1 MIVLLGLLCILWGEQ
16 GRCLEEDGGGFA
28 FDGDIRHFSV
38 ANNTVYIAT
47 EEKLYQLSHDLTLIH
62 SLTLRGI
69 LMPSKDPRNNK
80 FDRVSEKTF
89 WNATFSIN
97 LLLPFVKNGAQI
109 ICGVTDNECGYC
121 EVLDLKNISNL
132 LYKEHVQVGPL
143 RRNSSFVGILV
154 DVKKN
159 PSQTETYILTAM
171 QPEKSK
177 CSSDAETINL
187 QNSNNKDEAGI
198 FSLTDGSSGTPTI
211 KNKSD
216 VEFVDGFQ
224 ISSIIYLLSNVRSDA
239 NSNKVRLIWLEGERS
254 KTRTLK
260 SLRGATLSV
269 SDGEGSRLLAS
280 SVIPGGQTVLWSG
293 VFSVDGEQSN
303 TELVVFDISPDLSLD
318 KDKDPD
324 FYYVDSPNKNQPETL
339 KPEAVLFRQP
349 YMTSVL
355 AVRQKTWMVFFI
367 GTGDGQLIKLAVD
380 RNYHPACPKV
390 LYRASDDRQ
399 VFPKIQLD
407 PVDQKHVYVPFRN
420 QMKRVSVSKCS
431 TYTNVQECLSTQDP
445 YCVWCGSKQRCTFE
459 DDCQDSDW
467 LSIPDDST
475 EKIISHKV
483 LKNPSGEITLKI
495 QTHLTVNWTEDNFAC
510 EIFAPSRER
519 CPQNSRPLFPQCT
532 CNLSHGSIPAD
543 GLDVTVKMR
552 LGKTNLSERLKLT
565 NCSDISGPPTSVLC
579 HQCIKAGCGWN
590 INGCSWSNEGVDND
604 SVCQKLEPGMNFS
617 KPEIS
622 SISPSVVSF
631 YGRNHALLSGQ
642 NLINVTRVRIQTDLD
657 CSPQESPVWNKTGVS
672 LTFHIATTEKKGFV
686 KACVLLPDGSCHG
699 NAKITYRS
707 TPSCTDIVPSSTWAS
722 GKRKVT
728 LMGSHLEFVEGIT
741 HSHGQ
746 TEVQLPTT
754 SSSQKLSYD
763 TPAALRPQTTSSST
777 VYLKVA
783 NQSLACS
790 TKITYYPDPVF
801 TSFSFTRTGDGFR
814 VTIQKKADKLE
825 MKSSELSVSG
835 VQDGKKYACVME
847 EIETNNETDF
857 FTCHIQST
865 SSFTFQHIEI
875 KYGGQ
880 TVLLGPLPV
889 VHQVLLIVGLVL
901 IPCVIGVLVFIY
913 RWQRRRTAEMNML

>member
-1 MIVLLGLLCILWGEQ
+1 
-16 GRCLEEDGGGFA
+16 
-28 FDGDIRHFSV
+28 
-38 ANNTVYIAT
+38 
-47 EEKLYQLSHDLTLIH
+47 
-62 SLTLRGI
+62 
-69 LMPSKDPRNNK
+69 
-80 FDRVSEKTF
+80 
-89 WNATFSIN
+89 
-97 LLLPFVKNGAQI
+97 
-109 ICGVTDNECGYC
+109 
-121 EVLDLKNISNL
+121 
-132 LYKEHVQVGPL
+132 
-143 RRNSSFVGILV
+143 
-154 DVKKN
+154 
-159 PSQTETYILTAM
+159 
-171 QPEKSK
+171 
-177 CSSDAETINL
+177 
-187 QNSNNKDEAGI
+187 
-198 FSLTDGSSGTPTI
+198 
-211 KNKSD
+211 
-216 VEFVDGFQ
+216 
-224 ISSIIYLLSNVRSDA
+224 
-239 NSNKVRLIWLEGERS
+239 
-254 KTRTLK
+254 
-260 SLRGATLSV
+260 
-269 SDGEGSRLLAS
+269 
-280 SVIPGGQTVLWSG
+280 
-293 VFSVDGEQSN
+293 
-303 TELVVFDISPDLSLD
+303 
-318 KDKDPD
+318 
-324 FYYVDSPNKNQPETL
+324 
-339 KPEAVLFRQP
+339 
-349 YMTSVL
+349 
-355 AVRQKTWMVFFI
+355 MVFFI

-380 RNYHPACPKV
+380 RNYHPACPMV
-390 LYRASDDRQ
+390 LYRTNDDRQ

-431 TYTNVQECLSTQDP
+431 TYTNVQECLSAQDP

-495 QTHLTVNWTEDNFAC
+495 QTHLTVNWTKDNFAC
-510 EIFAPSRER
+510 EIFPSPRER
-519 CPQNSRPLFPQCT
+519 CTQKFPQCT
-532 CNLSHGSIPAD
+532 CSLSHGSIPAD
-543 GLDVTVKMR
+543 GLHVTVMMR

-579 HQCIKAGCGWN
+579 QQCVRAGCGWN
-590 INGCSWSNEGVDND
+590 INSCSWSNEGVDND

-657 CSPQESPVWNKTGVS
+657 CTPQESPVWNKTGVS
-672 LTFHIATTEKKGFV
+672 LTFHIPTTEKKGFV

-699 NAKITYRS
+699 NALITYRS
-707 TPSCTDIVPSSTWAS
+707 TPSCTDIVPSSTWTS

-741 HSHGQ
+741 HIHGQ

-801 TSFSFTRTGDGFR
+801 TTFSFTRTGDGFR

-825 MKSSELSVSG
+825 MTTAELLVWG
-835 VQDGKKYACVME
+835 IEEGKKYPCIME
-847 EIETNNETDF
+847 EKETDNQTDF
-857 FTCHIQST
+857 FTCEIQNT

-880 TVLLGPLPV
+880 TVLLGPLPLF
-889 VHQVLLIVGLVL
+889 HQVLLIKVRLML

-913 RWQRRRTAEMNML
+913 RWQRRRTSEMNML